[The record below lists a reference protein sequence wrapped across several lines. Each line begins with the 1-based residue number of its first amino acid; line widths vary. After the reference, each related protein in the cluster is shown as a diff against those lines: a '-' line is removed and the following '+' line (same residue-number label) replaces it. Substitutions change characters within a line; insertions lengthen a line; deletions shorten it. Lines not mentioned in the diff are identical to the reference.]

1 VHEEL
6 QQCEDSRWTGMKP
19 KPRTAK
25 AGSRII
31 GAGVSSEEALTGRA
45 MNYWLEKINPEDIAR
60 LWMQLEAC
68 AKGVLPRT
76 TWVQWVNGTID
87 RAALR
92 VDVTACTTQGG
103 FVLSFTV
110 SDTSTPDS
118 ERR

>member
-1 VHEEL
+1 
-6 QQCEDSRWTGMKP
+6 MKP
-19 KPRTAK
+19 KQPTLMGASEITTSVASSAEMQK
-25 AGSRII
+25 ARF
-31 GAGVSSEEALTGRA
+31 